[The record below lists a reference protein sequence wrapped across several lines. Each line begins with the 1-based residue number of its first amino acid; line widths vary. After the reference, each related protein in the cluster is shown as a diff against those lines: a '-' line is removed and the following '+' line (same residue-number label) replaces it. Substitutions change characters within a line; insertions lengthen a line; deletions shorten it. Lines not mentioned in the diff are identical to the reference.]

1 MKKIVFITG
10 STRGIGKACA
20 FVFAKSGYTVILNGR
35 NKTEE
40 TNKLI
45 KEIQVLSPDSEIFYF
60 DVSKPTQ
67 ARREC
72 RRIIAKYKKVD
83 VLINNAGIV
92 RDRTFLKMS
101 FKEWDDVI
109 RTNLYG
115 AFNITKEILP
125 FMIQNGF
132 GRIVNV
138 SSIMGLTGNFG
149 QTNYSASKAALLGF
163 TKALA
168 KEVSSKNITVN
179 AVCPGLVETEMTI
192 TIPKEYLDKMLEKIP
207 MRRMAKSEEIGNV
220 LLFLASE
227 KSSYISGAVIDIN
240 GGWL

>member
-1 MKKIVFITG
+1 
-10 STRGIGKACA
+10 
-20 FVFAKSGYTVILNGR
+20 
-35 NKTEE
+35 
-40 TNKLI
+40 
-45 KEIQVLSPDSEIFYF
+45 
-60 DVSKPTQ
+60 
-67 ARREC
+67 
-72 RRIIAKYKKVD
+72 
-83 VLINNAGIV
+83 
-92 RDRTFLKMS
+92 MS

-207 MRRMAKSEEIGNV
+207 MRRMAKSEEIGDV